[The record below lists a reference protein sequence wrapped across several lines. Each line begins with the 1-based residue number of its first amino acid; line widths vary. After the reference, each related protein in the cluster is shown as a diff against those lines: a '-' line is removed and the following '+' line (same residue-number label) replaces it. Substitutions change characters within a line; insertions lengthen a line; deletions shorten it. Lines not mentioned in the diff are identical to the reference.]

1 MKLSLHLMF
10 IVCYV
15 VALSASLPFL
25 HKRGGIKVSLKSSG
39 RPSQGHQRYTL
50 KPNGPQLAKDGKFR
64 SPAVSKNMTPR
75 FKSMRR
81 RVAEAHLG
89 VMEKRSPLDSPLA
102 TLFGTASSTA
112 SSLPVVGVPL
122 TSLLSSLPTNSL
134 ASPGAVTG
142 LLGTLTGAAQSAPVL
157 GDLLKMLPI
166 SPLLKGNP
174 LDNLKNTLSGL
185 FIAIPVLGGPLSGLS
200 GAATGIAGSLP
211 ISLFDMGSASPAG
224 SQRTLKSAE
233 TSDEQSESSPLTNLL
248 GRSLS
253 SRKLIAARE
262 H

>member
-1 MKLSLHLMF
+1 
-10 IVCYV
+10 
-15 VALSASLPFL
+15 
-25 HKRGGIKVSLKSSG
+25 
-39 RPSQGHQRYTL
+39 
-50 KPNGPQLAKDGKFR
+50 
-64 SPAVSKNMTPR
+64 
-75 FKSMRR
+75 
-81 RVAEAHLG
+81 
-89 VMEKRSPLDSPLA
+89 
-102 TLFGTASSTA
+102 
-112 SSLPVVGVPL
+112 
-122 TSLLSSLPTNSL
+122 
-134 ASPGAVTG
+134 
-142 LLGTLTGAAQSAPVL
+142 
-157 GDLLKMLPI
+157 MLPI